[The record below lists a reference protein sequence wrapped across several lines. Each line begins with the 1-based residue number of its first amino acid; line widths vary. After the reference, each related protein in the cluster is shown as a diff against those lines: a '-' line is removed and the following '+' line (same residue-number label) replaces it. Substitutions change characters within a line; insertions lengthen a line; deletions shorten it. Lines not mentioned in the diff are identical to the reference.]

1 MYAFFL
7 LLQNGVESLLVTDK
21 SNAIVCMRPKVGDV
35 VGLRN
40 NSLMSMS
47 EMSYKLLNL
56 MWPMKSRKYSIG
68 VLGMMAVSDG
78 QEEGDG

>member
-1 MYAFFL
+1 
-7 LLQNGVESLLVTDK
+7 
-21 SNAIVCMRPKVGDV
+21 
-35 VGLRN
+35 
-40 NSLMSMS
+40 MSMS
-47 EMSYKLLNL
+47 EMPYKLLNL

>member
-21 SNAIVCMRPKVGDV
+21 SNAIVCRPKVGEML
-35 VGLRN
+35 GLRN